1 MCSAVRFCP
10 RTDFVF
16 SFALQP
22 TGPLVVTTDQVGL
35 WQEPWIAGRIPFIGP
50 ALNVIYNWKQQ
61 RLTYASVGEFLSNHL
76 GPGDEW
82 RGKRV
87 GLLEDASKHVGNR

>member
-1 MCSAVRFCP
+1 MFTCSAIDRSVRGLTLRF
-10 RTDFVF
+10 FL
-16 SFALQP
+16 LQP
-22 TGPLVVTTDQVGL
+22 AGPLVITMDSVGL
-35 WQEPWIAGRIPFIGP
+35 WQEPWIWGRIPFVGP

-76 GPGDEW
+76 GPGEGM

-87 GLLEDASKHVGNR
+87 GLLEDASKQ